1 MAMGC
6 ELMANANL
14 SAAKAAKNDEFYTG
28 LPEIQ
33 AELKHYKDK
42 FAGKTV
48 FCNCDDPFESNF
60 VKYFLMNFNSLGLKE
75 LIATGYK
82 TSPVQD
88 IELGER
94 GKPYALR
101 VTETT
106 PYLRSTQTDLDIA
119 GAEQF
124 LEKEQDNVMIPVEG
138 NWSRDEA
145 GNILQIVVK
154 EEYMDEKTGKTKKR
168 TVKQDLYYEAGD
180 FRSDMSIELL
190 QQADIIVTNPP
201 FSLFREYVAQLMEY
215 EKKFLIIGS
224 MNAITYKEIFPLL
237 KDNRIWLGYTSPK
250 EFLQADGSVKK
261 FGNILWYT
269 NLDHKKRHE
278 PLDLRG
284 VYYDSEKYPKYDN
297 YDAIEVSKTADIPCD
312 YDGVMGVPIT
322 FLDKYCPEQFEI
334 IGMGCGWNGDSEL
347 VLKTYSKKQKQYDKN
362 GIVRDVGKLNDGTP
376 LIEIP
381 GLSDKMTC
389 YEADGHYYIRTYG
402 RILIRRSLGTT

>member
-1 MAMGC
+1 MKGCGDMG
-6 ELMANANL
+6 NVNL
-14 SAAKAAKNDEFYTG
+14 AAAKRAKNDEFYTRR
-28 LPEIQ
+28 EDIEN
-33 AELKHYKDK
+33 ELMHYRDY
-42 FAGKTV
+42 FTGKTV
-48 FCNCDDPFESNF
+48 YCNCDDPATSEFWKFFQRNF
-60 VKYFLMNFNSLGLKE
+60 SAWGLKR
-75 LIATGYK
+75 LIATHYEPDAVNYSYMIEMNPGDVWDG
-82 TSPVQD
+82 TPV
-88 IELGER
+88 R
-94 GKPYALR
+94 KPIQ
-101 VTETT
+101 
-106 PYLRSTQTDLDIA
+106 S
-119 GAEQF
+119 
-124 LEKEQDNVMIPVEG
+124 N
-138 NWSRDEA
+138 
-145 GNILQIVVK
+145 
-154 EEYMDEKTGKTKKR
+154 
-168 TVKQDLYYEAGD
+168 GD
-180 FRSDMSIELL
+180 FRSAACIALL
-190 QQADIIVTNPP
+190 EQADIIVTNPP

-284 VYYDSEKYPKYDN
+284 VYYDSEKYPKYYN

-362 GIVRDVGKLNDGTP
+362 GTVRDVGKLNDGTP

-389 YEADGHYYIRTYG
+389 YEVDGHYYIRTYG
-402 RILIRRSLGTT
+402 RILIRRSLGTA